1 MKIIHIILSKGFSGS
16 EKYVVD
22 LINIQSLKHECF
34 LIINKKNN
42 YYEKYCQINKKIKII
57 KISNFLSFLLINL
70 SLNIIRPQIVHTH
83 LGDASKKVIKR
94 KFFKLISTLHM
105 NFKKK
110 YYKNH
115 DGLIVSNETKKI
127 EINNK
132 LKCAVKKIYLWP
144 CSNNIENTVSISDLK
159 KRYEIEKNDFIFGSI
174 GRFHYQK
181 GFDIL
186 QKVFKEISNKKIY
199 LFLIGNDHDK
209 FNHYKSKNII
219 TLPFQKNTAQ
229 FYKLFDC
236 FIMSSRWETFGMT
249 LIEAMQNK
257 LPIITT
263 VHEGNQD
270 WIKNYNVDIFNINN
284 HSELKNLVDKRFK
297 LGKQKINYD
306 LTIFN
311 KIDRCRE
318 IQDFYNEI

>member
-22 LINIQSLKHECF
+22 LINIQSLKHKCF

-42 YYEKYCQINKKIKII
+42 YYEKYCQINKGIKII
-57 KISNFLSFLLINL
+57 KINNFLSFFFINL
-70 SLNIIRPQIVHTH
+70 YLNIVRPQIVHTH

-132 LKCAVKKIYLWP
+132 LKCEVKKIYLWP
-144 CSNNIENTVSISDLK
+144 SSNDIENAKNISDLK
-159 KRYEIEKNDFIFGSI
+159 KEYKIEKNDFIFGSI

-229 FYKLFDC
+229 FYKFFDC

-284 HSELKNLVDKRFK
+284 HSELKNLIDKRFK
-297 LGKQKINYD
+297 LGKQKTNYD

-311 KIDRCRE
+311 KIDRC
-318 IQDFYNEI
+318 

>member
-1 MKIIHIILSKGFSGS
+1 
-16 EKYVVD
+16 
-22 LINIQSLKHECF
+22 
-34 LIINKKNN
+34 
-42 YYEKYCQINKKIKII
+42 
-57 KISNFLSFLLINL
+57 
-70 SLNIIRPQIVHTH
+70 
-83 LGDASKKVIKR
+83 
-94 KFFKLISTLHM
+94 M
-105 NFKKK
+105 NFKEK

-132 LKCAVKKIYLWP
+132 LKYAVKKIYLWP
-144 CSNNIENTVSISDLK
+144 SSNEIENAVNVSDLK
-159 KRYEIEKNDFIFGSI
+159 KKYEIKKNDFIFGSI

-186 QKVFKEISNKKIY
+186 QKVFKKINNKKIY

-209 FNHYKSKNII
+209 FKHYKSANII
-219 TLPFQKNTAQ
+219 TLPFQKNTTQ

-249 LIEAMQNK
+249 LLEAMQNK

-263 VHEGNQD
+263 IHEGNKD

-284 HSELKNLVDKRFK
+284 HLELKNLVDKRFK
-297 LGKQKINYD
+297 LGKQKIDYD

-311 KIDRCRE
+311 KIERCRE
-318 IQDFYNEI
+318 IEDFYKEI